1 MSQKE
6 RFAAE
11 ERTEVI
17 VSIIVITFIA
27 IAACV
32 RILTSL

>member
-11 ERTEVI
+11 ERKEII
-17 VSIIVITFIA
+17 VSIIVITCIA

-32 RILTSL
+32 RIITAL